1 MTSRKSY
8 AIDAATGLIKRA
20 AAQAAVTADAYIGT
34 QHNQGA
40 ATATDMVLVLNV
52 ESIVTNGA
60 TGETYKLYIIGSN
73 VADRSD
79 GEVLGVAFLGKASQ
93 LTGSQETR
101 DSAAGDR
108 LVVPFRTEKN
118 RTRFQ
123 YVDLYIDVAGTAPSI
138 AFNAYLSKEIC

>member
-1 MTSRKSY
+1 MTFRKTY
-8 AIDAATGLIKRA
+8 AIDAAAGLIKRA
-20 AAQAAVTADAYIGT
+20 AAQATLTSDGYVGT

-40 ATATDMVLVLNV
+40 QTATDMVLVANI

-60 TGETYKLYIIGSN
+60 TGETYKFYIIGSN

-79 GEVLGVAFLGKASQ
+79 GEVLAQFWTGKASQ

-101 DSAAGDR
+101 DGAAGDR
-108 LVVPFRTEKN
+108 FVVPFRTEKN

-123 YVDLYIDVAGTAPSI
+123 YVDLYLDVAGTAPAI
-138 AFNAYLSKEIC
+138 ALNAYLSKEIC